1 MKCVPSRRRGA
12 RAERLAT
19 FVTVSAASPS
29 ASPSKMASVKRPDDV
44 TTIRFL
50 SSVLSSLNHKVVQQ
64 APLWS
69 LSWRAPT
76 PSRDDSDPELQFFNH
91 LATMFDTGSYGGL
104 AIAVTGKYDEE
115 GPMVTIVVSRNSS
128 RSDMKPEPNHCQPDA
143 L

>member
-1 MKCVPSRRRGA
+1 
-12 RAERLAT
+12 
-19 FVTVSAASPS
+19 
-29 ASPSKMASVKRPDDV
+29 MASVKRPDDAI
-44 TTIRFL
+44 TIRFL

-143 L
+143 LQRPGSESVGFSVLTLPPTSITVAKVHEEIA